1 MSKAKVNPAE
11 YNDVKIA
18 ALLLA
23 LAVIDE
29 HTTEMWQEF
38 ARGMGRKLSKKQSVS
53 TFVSAEAILS
63 VLDALFANAKIVSAT
78 NDQPTK
84 KAKKGVKKNERR

>member
-1 MSKAKVNPAE
+1 VSKAKVNPVE
-11 YNDVKIA
+11 CNDAKIA

-38 ARGMGRKLSKKQSVS
+38 ARGVGRKLSKKESVS

-63 VLDALFANAKIVSAT
+63 VLDALFANAKIVSAAD
-78 NDQPTK
+78 DQPKK